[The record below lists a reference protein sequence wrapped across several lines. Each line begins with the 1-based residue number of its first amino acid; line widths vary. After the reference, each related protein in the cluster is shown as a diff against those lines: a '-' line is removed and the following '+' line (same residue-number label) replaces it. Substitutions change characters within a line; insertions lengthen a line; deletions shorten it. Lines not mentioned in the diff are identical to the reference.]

1 MKRTLIVMMMCF
13 APAWAI
19 AQPDPAGSGAGAPQP
34 PPGESAPPPPR
45 ASAADLRKT
54 CVDAMNADRT
64 FAASIVETADKLQHK
79 QRDDVVL
86 KAHQEAQDH
95 IAKNERHVIL
105 AYAAM
110 WVVAAVFVLFLWRRQ
125 QGLRLEIARLQKD
138 LAAATKE
145 PEKREL

>member
-1 MKRTLIVMMMCF
+1 MKRTLIVMTMCL

-19 AQPDPAGSGAGAPQP
+19 AQPDPAGSAAGAPQP
-34 PPGESAPPPPR
+34 PPSEPAPGTT
-45 ASAADLRKT
+45 DLRKT
-54 CVDAMNADRT
+54 CVDAMNADPT
-64 FAASIVETADKLQHK
+64 FAASIVETADKK
-79 QRDDVVL
+79 QNKERDDVVL
-86 KAHQEAQDH
+86 KAHQEAQDR

-125 QGLRLEIARLQKD
+125 QGLKLEIVRLQKD

-145 PEKREL
+145 SEK